1 MTRQA
6 RTSTVKRSVG
16 TTDDVRKRE
25 ETQAWAARSY
35 KRYGE
40 RAVAIAE
47 SSRLQGLR
55 DLVIPV
61 GDIAECIPVISK
73 RMPLK
78 PKCQHGGMY
87 DRAGAKTRPCGADAV
102 LLSITDSG
110 RELFFCEMH
119 AEERVV
125 RVPGT
130 SGVPKGCPG

>member
-1 MTRQA
+1 MSQLRKLKRAAFKAEVDEQFQKIKNVEA
-6 RTSTVKRSVG
+6 SAEVK
-16 TTDDVRKRE
+16 
-25 ETQAWAARSY
+25 AWAARSY

-40 RAVAIAE
+40 RAVTIAE

-55 DLVIPV
+55 DLIIPV

-87 DRAGAKTRPCGADAV
+87 DRAGAKTRPCGDDAV

-110 RELFFCEMH
+110 LELFLCEEH
-119 AEERVV
+119 ADERVV
-125 RVPGT
+125 RVPT
-130 SGVPKGCPG
+130 